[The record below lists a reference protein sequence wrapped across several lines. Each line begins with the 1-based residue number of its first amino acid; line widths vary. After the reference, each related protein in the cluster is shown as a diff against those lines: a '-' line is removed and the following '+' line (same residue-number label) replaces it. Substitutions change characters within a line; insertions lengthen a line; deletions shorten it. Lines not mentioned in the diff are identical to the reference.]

1 MNALLSD
8 GWQRLGTSSLRKR
21 LGLTAALAIA
31 ILSAGEQLV
40 RSDESALA
48 RTRPF
53 AICHN
58 QIYGLCATAR
68 CFVFNKISYC
78 TCDVKS
84 GDSISLR
91 HKYDAGDVCTVNA
104 GGPNGGYMVSTYSL
118 PPSIVA
124 PSGNQALYTCT
135 ARTSTGAYAQCDG
148 GICSKSTSGGVFPG
162 SSMRVGEGQIVCA
175 CPITVAQ
182 PGAGTLGYQMIGPY
196 PCQSSFFDYCD
207 SATANTNDGS
217 TIYSGATTGGIRL
230 FTLLLYGS
238 VPAFNRCEQAPK

>member
-1 MNALLSD
+1 MNPHLSD
-8 GWQRLGTSSLRKR
+8 AWRRWGALSLQKR
-21 LGLTAALAIA
+21 LGLLAALAVG
-31 ILSAGEQLV
+31 LLQAGV
-40 RSDESALA
+40 WPARAYESALA
-48 RTRPF
+48 PAPPF
-53 AICHN
+53 AICRD
-58 QIYGLCATAR
+58 QTYGLCATAR

-78 TCDVKS
+78 SCDVKS

-91 HKYDAGDVCTVNA
+91 HKYDGGDVCTVNA
-104 GGPNGGYMVSTYSL
+104 SGPNGGYMVSTYSL

-124 PSGNQALYTCT
+124 PSGNQALYTCP

-148 GICSKSTSGGVFPG
+148 GICFKSTSGGVFPG
-162 SSMRVGEGQIVCA
+162 SSMRLGEGQIICS

-196 PCQSSFFDYCD
+196 PCQASFFKYCD
-207 SATANTNDGS
+207 STTANTNDGS

-238 VPAFNRCEQAPK
+238 VPTFNKCEPAPN